1 MDLPIFN
8 DNLKS
13 SASWADLLAG
23 EREAW
28 DSARQAPDARAQ
40 IEARTRREQV
50 EQALRR
56 AGWGNDGRRL
66 GGSPTLREGVD
77 IDPCPP
83 SRSGYRQSMLEA
95 TELVSGWAADPEAKF
110 GVERL
115 LDLHRTVVGA
125 PAGMDVLRKTEPT
138 PINAT
143 HEPTPA
149 LLLPRMLDNAFDWFD
164 TESFRD
170 LRPVEYADRY
180 RIYFAPGAY
189 RVDTIEGLSLIAHE
203 VAHCL
208 QYQRHGAWRFRARYL
223 AAYFKNRLRGMNHLR
238 AYRSIP
244 FEVEARVAE
253 EQVYRALK
261 TLQSGL
267 LETL

>member
-1 MDLPIFN
+1 MDLPIFS

-28 DSARQAPDARAQ
+28 DNARQAPDARAQ
-40 IEARTRREQV
+40 IDARTRREQI
-50 EQALRR
+50 ENALRR
-56 AGWGNDGRRL
+56 AGRGIDGQRL
-66 GGSPTLREGVD
+66 GGSPTVREGVD
-77 IDPCPP
+77 TDPCPP
-83 SRSGYRQSMLEA
+83 SRSGYRQRLLEA
-95 TELVSGWAADPEAKF
+95 ASLVSAWAADPEAKF

-115 LDLHRTVVGA
+115 LDLHRTVIGA

-170 LRPVEYADRY
+170 LRPVERAAVVYLRLLDLHPFSSYTETTATLAAGFYTEREGMPPLVIFAD
-180 RIYFAPGAY
+180 
-189 RVDTIEGLSLIAHE
+189 DLT
-203 VAHCL
+203 
-208 QYQRHGAWRFRARYL
+208 QARY
-223 AAYFKNRLRGMNHLR
+223 A
-238 AYRSIP
+238 
-244 FEVEARVAE
+244 
-253 EQVYRALK
+253 RALEAAFRML
-261 TLQSGL
+261 TQPLVELFAEMLTRTMRIGL
-267 LETL
+267 GPER

>member
-13 SASWADLLAG
+13 SASWAGLLAG

-28 DSARQAPDARAQ
+28 DSARQAPDARVQ
-40 IEARTRREQV
+40 IEARTRQEQI

-56 AGWGNDGRRL
+56 AGRGIDGRRL
-66 GGSPTLREGVD
+66 
-77 IDPCPP
+77 
-83 SRSGYRQSMLEA
+83 LEA
-95 TELVSGWAADPEAKF
+95 ASLVSAWAGDPEAEF

-115 LDLHRTVVGA
+115 LDLHRAVTGA

-138 PINAT
+138 PINDT

-170 LRPVEYADRY
+170 LRPVERAAVVYLRLLDLHPFPSHTETTATLAAGFYTER
-180 RIYFAPGAY
+180 
-189 RVDTIEGLSLIAHE
+189 EGLPPLVIFADE
-203 VAHCL
+203 L
-208 QYQRHGAWRFRARYL
+208 TQARY
-223 AAYFKNRLRGMNHLR
+223 A
-238 AYRSIP
+238 
-244 FEVEARVAE
+244 
-253 EQVYRALK
+253 RALEAAFRML
-261 TLQSGL
+261 TQPLVEFFAEMLTRTMRIGL
-267 LETL
+267 GVEQ

>member
-28 DSARQAPDARAQ
+28 DSARQEPDARAQ
-40 IEARTRREQV
+40 IEALTRREQV

-56 AGWGNDGRRL
+56 AGRGIDGRRL
-66 GGSPTLREGVD
+66 
-77 IDPCPP
+77 
-83 SRSGYRQSMLEA
+83 LEA
-95 TELVSGWAADPEAKF
+95 ASLVSAWAADPEAKF

-115 LDLHRTVVGA
+115 LDLHRTVTGA
-125 PAGMDVLRKTEPT
+125 PAGMDVLRKTEPA

-170 LRPVEYADRY
+170 LRPVERAAVVYLRLLDLHPFPSHTETTATLAAGFYTER
-180 RIYFAPGAY
+180 
-189 RVDTIEGLSLIAHE
+189 EGLPPLVIFADE
-203 VAHCL
+203 L
-208 QYQRHGAWRFRARYL
+208 TQARY
-223 AAYFKNRLRGMNHLR
+223 A
-238 AYRSIP
+238 
-244 FEVEARVAE
+244 
-253 EQVYRALK
+253 RALEAAFRML
-261 TLQSGL
+261 TQPLVEFFAEMLTRTMRIGL
-267 LETL
+267 GAER

>member
-28 DSARQAPDARAQ
+28 DNARQAPDARVQ
-40 IEARTRREQV
+40 IEARTRREQI

-56 AGWGNDGRRL
+56 AGRGIDGRRL
-66 GGSPTLREGVD
+66 
-77 IDPCPP
+77 
-83 SRSGYRQSMLEA
+83 LEA
-95 TELVSGWAADPEAKF
+95 ASLVSAWAADPEAKF

-115 LDLHRTVVGA
+115 LDLHRTVTGA
-125 PAGMDVLRKTEPT
+125 PAGAEVLRKTEPA
-138 PINAT
+138 PINAM

-170 LRPVEYADRY
+170 LRPVERAAVVYLRLLDLHPFSTYTETTATLAAGFYTER
-180 RIYFAPGAY
+180 
-189 RVDTIEGLSLIAHE
+189 EGLPPLVIFADD
-203 VAHCL
+203 L
-208 QYQRHGAWRFRARYL
+208 TQARY
-223 AAYFKNRLRGMNHLR
+223 A
-238 AYRSIP
+238 
-244 FEVEARVAE
+244 
-253 EQVYRALK
+253 RALEAAFRML
-261 TLQSGL
+261 TQPLVELFAEMLTRTMRIGL
-267 LETL
+267 GAEQ

>member
-28 DSARQAPDARAQ
+28 DNARQAPDARVQ
-40 IEARTRREQV
+40 IEARTRREQI
-50 EQALRR
+50 EQTLLR
-56 AGWGNDGRRL
+56 AGRGIDGRRL
-66 GGSPTLREGVD
+66 
-77 IDPCPP
+77 
-83 SRSGYRQSMLEA
+83 LEA
-95 TELVSGWAADPEAKF
+95 ASLVSAWAADPEAKF

-115 LDLHRTVVGA
+115 LDLHRTVTGA
-125 PAGMDVLRKTEPT
+125 PASMDVLRKTEPT

-170 LRPVEYADRY
+170 LRPVERAAVVYLRLLDLHPFPSHTETTATLAAGFYTER
-180 RIYFAPGAY
+180 
-189 RVDTIEGLSLIAHE
+189 EGLPPLVIFADE
-203 VAHCL
+203 L
-208 QYQRHGAWRFRARYL
+208 TQARY
-223 AAYFKNRLRGMNHLR
+223 A
-238 AYRSIP
+238 
-244 FEVEARVAE
+244 
-253 EQVYRALK
+253 RALEAAFRML
-261 TLQSGL
+261 TQPLVEFFAEMLTRTMRIGL
-267 LETL
+267 GVEQ

>member
-28 DSARQAPDARAQ
+28 DSARQAPDARVQ
-40 IEARTRREQV
+40 IDARTRREQI

-56 AGWGNDGRRL
+56 AGRGIDGRRL
-66 GGSPTLREGVD
+66 
-77 IDPCPP
+77 
-83 SRSGYRQSMLEA
+83 LEA
-95 TELVSGWAADPEAKF
+95 ASLVSGCAADPEAKF

-115 LDLHRTVVGA
+115 LDLHRTVTGA

-170 LRPVEYADRY
+170 LRPVERAAVVYLRLLDLHPFTSHTETTATLAAGFYTER
-180 RIYFAPGAY
+180 
-189 RVDTIEGLSLIAHE
+189 EGLPPLVIFADE
-203 VAHCL
+203 L
-208 QYQRHGAWRFRARYL
+208 TQARY
-223 AAYFKNRLRGMNHLR
+223 A
-238 AYRSIP
+238 
-244 FEVEARVAE
+244 
-253 EQVYRALK
+253 RALEAAFRML
-261 TLQSGL
+261 TQPLVEFFAEMLTRTMRIGL
-267 LETL
+267 GAER

>member
-28 DSARQAPDARAQ
+28 DHARQAPDARPQ
-40 IEARTRREQV
+40 IEARTRREQI

-56 AGWGNDGRRL
+56 AGRGNDGR
-66 GGSPTLREGVD
+66 
-77 IDPCPP
+77 
-83 SRSGYRQSMLEA
+83 RSGYRQSLLEA
-95 TELVSGWAADPEAKF
+95 AELVSGWAADPEAKF
-110 GVERL
+110 GVDRL
-115 LDLHRTVVGA
+115 LDLHRTVTGA

-170 LRPVEYADRY
+170 LRPVERAAVVYLRLLDLHPFTSHTETTATLAAGFYTER
-180 RIYFAPGAY
+180 
-189 RVDTIEGLSLIAHE
+189 EGLPPLVIFADE
-203 VAHCL
+203 L
-208 QYQRHGAWRFRARYL
+208 TQARY
-223 AAYFKNRLRGMNHLR
+223 A
-238 AYRSIP
+238 
-244 FEVEARVAE
+244 
-253 EQVYRALK
+253 RALEAAFRML
-261 TLQSGL
+261 TQPLVEFFAEMLTRTMRIGL
-267 LETL
+267 GVEQ